1 MLLARKASHL
11 FFFVS
16 RQIDTNIANDIYVG
30 FIEHPCGTLGYT
42 APEVVKGEPYELN
55 CDVWSLGVCLFVML
69 VGFAPFE
76 GDTQPELRDLIVAG
90 EYSMDAREWTKITKE
105 GKDIIP
111 NLLS

>member
-1 MLLARKASHL
+1 
-11 FFFVS
+11 
-16 RQIDTNIANDIYVG
+16 
-30 FIEHPCGTLGYT
+30 
-42 APEVVKGEPYELN
+42 
-55 CDVWSLGVCLFVML
+55 ML